1 MAEHELLKASYQHDG
16 RSCREVI
23 SDAQR
28 MIEIREKKEEGERII
43 SEAEVMRKRGLALL
57 KEAEAEEKKEKI
69 VQKAIKEFVGSDA
82 DFLAEN
88 GDNSDVMRLREGER
102 SGKTYIVIR
111 GSNSRKEFAVF
122 FRV

>member
-1 MAEHELLKASYQHDG
+1 MAEHELLKSAYQHDG

-43 SEAEVMRKRGLALL
+43 NEAEVMRKRGLALL

-69 VQKAIKEFVGSDA
+69 VQKAIKEFVSSDA

-88 GDNSDVMRLREGER
+88 GSDSDVMRLREGDR
-102 SGKTYIVIR
+102 SGKTYIVIK